1 MRLYKDKD
9 FGERR
14 EAAAKAKDAALKKFA
29 DKARAAGK
37 AKPSAGTEPE
47 RAPDAEP
54 KAEAKK

>member
-29 DKARAAGK
+29 EKARVAPK
-37 AKPSAGTEPE
+37 AKPAAGTELE
-47 RAPDAEP
+47 GAPP
-54 KAEAKK
+54 KAEAGK

>member
-14 EAAAKAKDAALKKFA
+14 EAAAKARDAALKKFA
-29 DKARAAGK
+29 EKARAAGK
-37 AKPSAGTEPE
+37 AKPAADVAPE
-47 RAPDAEP
+47 GAPDTAP